1 MIYDVEMPVPES
13 AQIQMLKRALEP
25 GTPFLVWASGT
36 TMRMPRRVYELFK
49 QMVERLAAGKSVT
62 LTAGH
67 QLVTTQQAADI
78 LCMSR
83 PTFVKLLESGA
94 MPYHRVG
101 NQRRV
106 LLRDVMEYT
115 PAWAAVMPRS
125 EREPEVSVVW
135 VDPAP
140 EEE

>member
-1 MIYDVEMPVPES
+1 MPVSES
-13 AQIQMLKRALEP
+13 TEIQTLKRMLEP
-25 GTPFLVWASGT
+25 EPPFLVFPSST
-36 TMRMPRRVYELFK
+36 TIRMPTRVYELFK
-49 QMVERLAAGKSVT
+49 QLVERLAAGKSVT
-62 LTAGH
+62 LTLGNE
-67 QLVTTQQAADI
+67 LLTTQQAADI

-115 PAWAAVMPRS
+115 PEWSAATPRP
-125 EREPEVSVVW
+125 EREPEVSVVGPTLLQRKSEPW
-135 VDPAP
+135 
-140 EEE
+140 